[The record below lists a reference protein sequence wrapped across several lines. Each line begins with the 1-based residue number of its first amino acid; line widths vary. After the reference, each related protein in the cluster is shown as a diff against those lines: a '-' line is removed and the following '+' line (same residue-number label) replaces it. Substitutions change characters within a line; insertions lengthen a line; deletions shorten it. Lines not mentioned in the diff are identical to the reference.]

1 MRSHVLLDRID
12 FARRATMKDDFKS
25 PLPPPDP
32 PGPIKRPLLAPAWVA
47 LLAAWL
53 GLFALIA
60 SVVFPFLP
68 GSKDP
73 RAELEHLR
81 PYAFAD
87 RFIPLPIYA
96 SVVAMFLGLI
106 VLYQMRKEP
115 QPLEAA
121 LISQRTQAWAGILLA
136 LLGAAVIYASVAW
149 HGPRS
154 AP

>member
-1 MRSHVLLDRID
+1 VG
-12 FARRATMKDDFKS
+12 RRFNVHAVRKKDEFRS

-60 SVVFPFLP
+60 SIVFPFLP

-81 PYAFAD
+81 PYSFAD

-96 SVVAMFLGLI
+96 SVVAMFLGI
-106 VLYQMRKEP
+106 VALYQMRKEP
-115 QPLEAA
+115 RPLPAGLLA
-121 LISQRTQAWAGILLA
+121 QRVQAWTGIMLA
-136 LLGAAVIYASVAW
+136 IFGAAIIYLAVALR
-149 HGPRS
+149 GPH
-154 AP
+154 ATP